1 MVEEFIP
8 NELAD
13 RLKISMNILV
23 SLQGAHR
30 SLEMPWTPDRLEHA
44 RSEHNRF
51 GANHLTTENAE
62 GHGNGRAED
71 SLSLD
76 CFRAFPRVP
85 WLKNS
90 FPMNLPT
97 ASKSL

>member
-23 SLQGAHR
+23 SLQGCIVVWRCHGKR
-30 SLEMPWTPDRLEHA
+30 WNVSKLD

-71 SLSLD
+71 SLSVIVSVL
-76 CFRAFPRVP
+76 FREFRG
-85 WLKNS
+85 
-90 FPMNLPT
+90 
-97 ASKSL
+97 